1 MNLSGCMI
9 ACLHR
14 LSHITAMSLKQTFGP
29 EGLTGAQYD
38 TARAG
43 SLGLAEL
50 RSYLAD
56 TGAMVRPEV
65 PPFAGG

>member
-1 MNLSGCMI
+1 MK

-14 LSHITAMSLKQTFGP
+14 LFHLTANWLKQTAGP
-29 EGLTGAQYD
+29 EGLAGAQYD

-56 TGAMVRPEV
+56 TGAMVRPEA
-65 PPFAGG
+65 PTFAGG

>member
-1 MNLSGCMI
+1 M
-9 ACLHR
+9 
-14 LSHITAMSLKQTFGP
+14 LKQSAGP
-29 EGLTGAQYD
+29 ENLAGAQYD

-56 TGAMVRPEV
+56 TGAMVRPGA